1 MCWLRSFLFK
11 LCSTLLAGLS
21 LCFSHVCRESSLVL
35 FLQAPAAQLQRY
47 VPSRVP
53 QRERCL
59 RRAEAPLGR
68 GRVHKCVQQWARERK
83 KRGRQTGWRK
93 TTKAEDKQI
102 HTCFQV
108 VRKPLGKR
116 VYARHVKVG
125 LPPALKAKLSV
136 RTVRRRLAEKGVKP
150 ERKLRKANRGPAWRR
165 RRRLWCKK
173 HKKPTKLWK
182 QRLQGVADV
191 KNFTFYTQRLKG
203 KFVRFECAWT
213 YMTKEEKQKPEFVLP
228 ETKFTRQEYKTVRQ
242 GKVFGV
248 TLSSGQQATW
258 VLKQPFTG
266 DDFAELVRKKLG
278 PFMAAAFPD
287 HSKRMLLLGGE
298 KLSHTENAKAALQE
312 AGIRV
317 LPDWPPYSLDLNP
330 QENVWPWLETKLRE
344 SEQATDDFP
353 KFLQR
358 LKMVAQRYPH
368 PENLIPSMEQR
379 VSDCLAQ
386 RGGSIGN

>member
-1 MCWLRSFLFK
+1 MDAENRA
-11 LCSTLLAGLS
+11 LCYFYRHQPPQSGVQPLS
-21 LCFSHVCRESSLVL
+21 YRDICPLVYL
-35 FLQAPAAQLQRY
+35 TEKDAFGEPKHPSVAA
-47 VPSRVP
+47 VF
-53 QRERCL
+53 
-59 RRAEAPLGR
+59 
-68 GRVHKCVQQWARERK
+68 KCVKQWARERK
-83 KRGRQTGWRK
+83 KRGRQAGWRK

-102 HTCFQV
+102 HTCFQE

-116 VYARHVKVG
+116 VYARHVKAG
-125 LPPALKAKLSV
+125 LPPALKAKISV

-173 HKKPTKLWK
+173 HEKTKKLWK
-182 QRLQGVADV
+182 KRLQGVADM
-191 KNFTFYTQRLKG
+191 KNFTFYPQRLKG

-228 ETKFTRQEYKTVRQ
+228 QTKFTREEYKTVRK

-248 TLSSGQQATW
+248 TLSSGQQAMW

-287 HSKRMLLLGGE
+287 HSKRMLLLDGE
-298 KLSHTENAKAALQE
+298 KLLHTDNAKAALQE

-317 LPDWPPYSLDLNP
+317 LPEWPPYSPDLNP

-358 LKMVAQRYPH
+358 LKMVAKRYPN
-368 PENLIPSMEQR
+368 PEGLIPSMEQR

>member
-1 MCWLRSFLFK
+1 
-11 LCSTLLAGLS
+11 
-21 LCFSHVCRESSLVL
+21 
-35 FLQAPAAQLQRY
+35 
-47 VPSRVP
+47 
-53 QRERCL
+53 
-59 RRAEAPLGR
+59 
-68 GRVHKCVQQWARERK
+68 
-83 KRGRQTGWRK
+83 
-93 TTKAEDKQI
+93 
-102 HTCFQV
+102 
-108 VRKPLGKR
+108 
-116 VYARHVKVG
+116 
-125 LPPALKAKLSV
+125 
-136 RTVRRRLAEKGVKP
+136 
-150 ERKLRKANRGPAWRR
+150 
-165 RRRLWCKK
+165 
-173 HKKPTKLWK
+173 
-182 QRLQGVADV
+182 
-191 KNFTFYTQRLKG
+191 
-203 KFVRFECAWT
+203 
-213 YMTKEEKQKPEFVLP
+213 MTKEEKQKPEFVLP

-287 HSKRMLLLGGE
+287 HSKRMLLLDGE
-298 KLSHTENAKAALQE
+298 KLLHTENAKAALQE

-358 LKMVAQRYPH
+358 LKMVAKRYPH